1 MPLPTDSGSWASAE
15 QGSESGGQSDTLE
28 GPHDAFEE
36 AKRKVV
42 AEVQEAREDSDRQL
56 RKLLCHVVNTHEVDR
71 AINLDRILLRV
82 SLEYS
87 KDVFQRLQNYIRFP
101 QFIKKI
107 DYYQGGTSSVAFT
120 DRRPPGYWLPMLTH
134 DDPLDQV
141 TPRVER
147 SIAEE
152 MHSANRLS
160 LETEP
165 SRRSNRTVSSSSKTS
180 VSARRQ
186 LPRRRSPA
194 TPSQR
199 VQKSPSTRRKPPTT
213 SSKPRRRSTKDD
225 NLQDDEPNPIW
236 TASATKMLNDRPSLV
251 FSYNLGVEDRYYI
264 LYCPTETCDFLF
276 RTHPFHDNLA
286 FNHFRECGVDFKD
299 EADIVRRYGRLL
311 TTADERT
318 LH

>member
-1 MPLPTDSGSWASAE
+1 MPLPTDSGSGASAE

-134 DDPLDQV
+134 DDPLDQGGAEHRRRGIFFSTLYLCRWMFDV
-141 TPRVER
+141 ELWTDSLVAQDALGKPPLLGDRTEQAVEPHGFIVEQDKCVCTEATPPQK
-147 SIAEE
+147 ITGHAFATGAEE
-152 MHSANRLS
+152 PFDSS
-160 LETEP
+160 ETADDFFE
-165 SRRSNRTVSSSSKTS
+165 
-180 VSARRQ
+180 AEMAQ
-186 LPRRRSPA
+186 HEG
-194 TPSQR
+194 
-199 VQKSPSTRRKPPTT
+199 RKPPG
-213 SSKPRRRSTKDD
+213 RRAQPDLDRFCH
-225 NLQDDEPNPIW
+225 QD
-236 TASATKMLNDRPSLV
+236 AQR
-251 FSYNLGVEDRYYI
+251 
-264 LYCPTETCDFLF
+264 
-276 RTHPFHDNLA
+276 
-286 FNHFRECGVDFKD
+286 
-299 EADIVRRYGRLL
+299 
-311 TTADERT
+311 
-318 LH
+318 